1 MPVETIS
8 TLEKFNTSVVQTKYS
23 KASVKKIGSATAE
36 IRGVYPFKVR
46 FRDLGY
52 PGYSSSNVPGIGIA
66 IIGSTFYIL

>member
-46 FRDLGY
+46 FRDIGY
-52 PGYSSSNVPGIGIA
+52 PGFSSSNVPGIGIA

>member
-8 TLEKFNTSVVQTKYS
+8 TLEKFNAYVVQTRYS

-36 IRGVYPFKVR
+36 VRGVYPFKVR

>member
-1 MPVETIS
+1 MPVEKVT
-8 TLEKFNTSVVQTKYS
+8 TLEKFNASVVQTKYS

-52 PGYSSSNVPGIGIA
+52 PGYSSSNFPGIGIA

>member
-23 KASVKKIGSATAE
+23 RASVKKIGSATAE

-52 PGYSSSNVPGIGIA
+52 PGYSPSNPAAIGIA

>member
-1 MPVETIS
+1 MPVEKVT
-8 TLEKFNTSVVQTKYS
+8 TLEKFNASVVQTKYS